1 MDAQL
6 KRGLLEASVLAR
18 LTPGDSYGYLLI
30 KEISALMEIS
40 ESTLYPVLRRLE
52 AAGCLTVYSR
62 EHQGRLRKYYAI
74 TPAGRQK
81 MQDFLQE
88 WQAVNRVYEF
98 IEGVNRHA

>member
-6 KRGLLEASVLAR
+6 KRGLLEASVLAL
-18 LTPGDSYGYLLI
+18 LTQGDSYGYLLI
-30 KEISALMEIS
+30 KDISALMEIS
-40 ESTLYPVLRRLE
+40 ETTLYPVLRRLE

>member
-6 KRGLLEASVLAR
+6 KRGLLEVSVLAL
-18 LTPGDSYGYLLI
+18 LTQGDSYGYLLI
-30 KEISALMEIS
+30 KDISALMEIS

>member
-6 KRGLLEASVLAR
+6 KRGLLEASVLAL
-18 LTPGDSYGYLLI
+18 LTQGDSYGYLLI
-30 KEISALMEIS
+30 KDISALMEIS

>member
-6 KRGLLEASVLAR
+6 KRGLLEASVLAL
-18 LTPGDSYGYLLI
+18 LTQGDSYGYLLI
-30 KEISALMEIS
+30 KDISALMEIS

-88 WQAVNRVYEF
+88 WQ
-98 IEGVNRHA
+98 GVNRHA

>member
-6 KRGLLEASVLAR
+6 KRGLLEASVLAL
-18 LTPGDSYGYLLI
+18 LTQGDSYGYLLI
-30 KEISALMEIS
+30 KDISALMEIS

-52 AAGCLTVYSR
+52 AAGCLTVSSR

>member
-6 KRGLLEASVLAR
+6 KSGLLEVSVLAL
-18 LTPGDSYGYLLI
+18 LTQGDSYGYLLI
-30 KEISALMEIS
+30 KDISALMEIS